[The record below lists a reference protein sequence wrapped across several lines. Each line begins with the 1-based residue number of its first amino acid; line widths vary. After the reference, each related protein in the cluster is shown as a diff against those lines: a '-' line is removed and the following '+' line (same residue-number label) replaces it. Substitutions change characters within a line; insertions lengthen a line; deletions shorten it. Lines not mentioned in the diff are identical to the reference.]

1 LSERD
6 VAKQNQVRDNQFKSN
21 NQLKNSIESHSH
33 LSDEELRL
41 KQDLEVS
48 IKQFFAFY
56 DEFIQN
62 RNKGESDVFDH
73 FQEMRFQ
80 VDEHREEL
88 KKRIDDIALEMIDK
102 IKKHEEAYLKSLI
115 TLNYVMF
122 ILCCF

>member
-1 LSERD
+1 MKYHEEY
-6 VAKQNQVRDNQFKSN
+6 QVKNNHFKSN
-21 NQLKNSIESHSH
+21 EALKQLIESQPY
-33 LSDEELRL
+33 LSEEEKSL
-41 KQDLEVS
+41 KHELEVS
-48 IKQFFAFY
+48 VRKFFDHY
-56 DEFIQN
+56 DSFVQN
-62 RNKGESDVFDH
+62 KSKPESDVFDH